1 MAKQLAGTVVL
12 TALCLGA
19 CTQSTSQPAASGTT
33 AVPAAAP
40 AQSPDNSAATALQPP
55 AAAQGGT
62 AAVAASPADAAAAPS
77 ASSPSAAAGLT
88 APAAAGTRAQSEPAV
103 PTAVATTPAPRLREL
118 TIPSGTPLSIKLST
132 GVASDTSKVE
142 DTVRGT
148 LTRAVTV
155 EGLTALP
162 AGTAVIGTVASA
174 EESGRVQGKA
184 QVSFRFTRLML
195 DEESHSIRTAL
206 ISREAESSTKD
217 DVKKG
222 GIGAGAGAIVGGI
235 IGGGKGA
242 AIGAGV
248 GGTGAVLATK
258 GKEVRLEPG
267 DVVSTTLQNALTVT
281 VSLAP

>member
-1 MAKQLAGTVVL
+1 M
-12 TALCLGA
+12 
-19 CTQSTSQPAASGTT
+19 P
-33 AVPAAAP
+33 
-40 AQSPDNSAATALQPP
+40 N
-55 AAAQGGT
+55 
-62 AAVAASPADAAAAPS
+62 
-77 ASSPSAAAGLT
+77 
-88 APAAAGTRAQSEPAV
+88 
-103 PTAVATTPAPRLREL
+103 AVATTPAPRLREL

-142 DTVRGT
+142 DTVKGT
-148 LTRAVTV
+148 LTRAVHV

-162 AGTAVIGTVASA
+162 AGTAVVGTVASA

-184 QVSFRFTRLML
+184 QVSFRFTRLIL